1 MTPSF
6 LLQGEVAEELHVAD
20 GDYGWI
26 TPPEEEEAAAFDETR
41 FKGEC
46 ESRCV
51 LRLPGVG
58 WVNAALGNHA
68 TF

>member
-46 ESRCV
+46 ESRWCCV
-51 LRLPGVG
+51 CQGLVG
-58 WVNAALGNHA
+58 
-68 TF
+68 

>member
-1 MTPSF
+1 MTPIV
-6 LLQGEVAEELHVAD
+6 LLQSEVAEEVRVTD

-26 TPPEEEEAAAFDETR
+26 TSPEEEEAAAFDETR

-51 LRLPGVG
+51 LRWPEVG
-58 WVNAALGNHA
+58 
-68 TF
+68 